1 MFGASAAGN
10 QFRLQDASNATQF
23 PGPAQQS
30 SGNAV
35 LISQSNLM
43 SSAMKQSNQIGP
55 IGTKG
60 GNGPFQQSGIGT
72 LPASGTS
79 PLHLIQ
85 SDGQGYIN
93 YMTPNAMQRSTAG
106 QGPGQTAFYQALA
119 ASTQQQQQQ
128 VVSRQQGVTQQAAGV
143 FSNVQGYGNQQ
154 GLTQQQ
160 QMTQAAQLRSQAA
173 AVAAAA
179 AAPHHNVS
187 GIPYSREQQAA
198 AVAAA
203 MKQAHVG
210 ITRTESFGSVQN
222 SNSAAHGNNS
232 MIGQTNLGQLQGHHY
247 QQQQIQPKVS
257 MNTVQ
262 MANMS
267 SLVNAT
273 GNHTNRPSGPTY
285 SPTPIQRP
293 HMGQGKI
300 YIYICI

>member
-1 MFGASAAGN
+1 
-10 QFRLQDASNATQF
+10 
-23 PGPAQQS
+23 
-30 SGNAV
+30 
-35 LISQSNLM
+35 M

-60 GNGPFQQSGIGT
+60 GNGPYQQSGIGT

-85 SDGQGYIN
+85 SDAQGYIN

-119 ASTQQQQQQ
+119 ASTQQQQQ
-128 VVSRQQGVTQQAAGV
+128 VVSRQQAVTQQAAGV

-160 QMTQAAQLRSQAA
+160 HMNQAAQLRNQAA
-173 AVAAAA
+173 AVAAATG
-179 AAPHHNVS
+179 APHPNVS
-187 GIPYSREQQAA
+187 GISYSREQQAA

-203 MKQAHVG
+203 MKQAHGG

-222 SNSAAHGNNS
+222 NSTAHGNNS
-232 MIGQTNLGQLQGHHY
+232 MIGQTNLGQLQGHHF

-257 MNTVQ
+257 MNAAAQ

-273 GNHTNRPSGPTY
+273 GNHSNRPSGPTY

-293 HMGQGKI
+293 HMGQGK
-300 YIYICI
+300 Y